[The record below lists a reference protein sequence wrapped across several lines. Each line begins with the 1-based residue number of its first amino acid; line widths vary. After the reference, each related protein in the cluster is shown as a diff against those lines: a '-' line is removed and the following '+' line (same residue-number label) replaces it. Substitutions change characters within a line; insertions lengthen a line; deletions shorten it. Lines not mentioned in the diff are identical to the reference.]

1 MPGLVSVGV
10 VGREGK
16 KQAQKQMASVMHLS
30 VVWNKKLL
38 EGTCGL
44 SEKSGNLVHRH
55 VSDKY

>member
-44 SEKSGNLVHRH
+44 SEKSGNLVHIF
-55 VSDKY
+55 